1 MGAPRVWRGRGLG
14 LVTLTGVLQERGKS
28 PRRQGQRKK
37 GFRGKTG
44 MEEAQFLRQKG
55 VRK

>member
-1 MGAPRVWRGRGLG
+1 MGAPREWRGRGLG
-14 LVTLTGVLQERGKS
+14 LVTLTGVLQGGKS
-28 PRRQGQRKK
+28 PRRQGQGKK

-55 VRK
+55 IRK